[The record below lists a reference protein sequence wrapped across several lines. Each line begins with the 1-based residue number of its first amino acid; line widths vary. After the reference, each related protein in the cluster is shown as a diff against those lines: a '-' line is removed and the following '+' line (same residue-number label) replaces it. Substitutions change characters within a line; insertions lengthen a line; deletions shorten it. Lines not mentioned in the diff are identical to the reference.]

1 MKNTRL
7 YDRISIIFL
16 IGRDVMA
23 SEANSAVKVEEPSP
37 RAVPKDRRYVGSKE
51 TVAYILDDIAQS
63 FNITKYNDIFV
74 TDIIRVGLRFQEVVT
89 FVIGIWDII
98 NDIFL
103 AAIVDRTR
111 TRWGK
116 FKPWLIIYAIPG
128 VIITIMFYM
137 MPLIFGDRP
146 LYDVSKLAFYLILQM
161 FTNLAGSLIAIAR
174 TGMTATIT
182 PNIIDRTRL
191 ITQANLLSGFVEK
204 APEILMGLFIDLV
217 SRGALKIQMRSLYVS
232 AGLVTSIAAGS
243 FALIYAFVAK
253 ERVMQTVDRPS
264 IFQGFKS
271 VFTNKPLLL
280 ITLSEFL
287 SAFSMNSGTNYYYIN
302 VLGLASMSTI
312 VGIPGAI
319 VSPISYSYV
328 PWARSKFST
337 KALWVVGSHIDN
349 LLMTG
354 VFLVGSI
361 NKNYKKLSVMIPAF
375 MLRETIWM
383 FFYGIKKV
391 IPEEMRNEAIDYGE
405 WKNGYRTE
413 GMTGVAKGLASKLV
427 GTLGQ
432 TIKAMILSRIGYV
445 QGAGFGGQSEKT
457 EYSLF
462 WMCTILP
469 VVTGILSI
477 VPKLFYDLS
486 GEKRDRMYRELHER
500 RKAIADEVR
509 QLDNDNTEES

>member
-1 MKNTRL
+1 
-7 YDRISIIFL
+7 
-16 IGRDVMA
+16 MA
-23 SEANSAVKVEEPSP
+23 AEANSAAKVAEEQAP

-51 TVAYILDDIAQS
+51 TIAYILDDISQS

-74 TDIIRVGLRFQEVVT
+74 TDIIRVGLDFQKIAT
-89 FVIGIWDII
+89 FIIGIWDII
-98 NDIFL
+98 NDVFL
-103 AAIVDRTR
+103 AAIVDKTR

-116 FKPWLIIYAIPG
+116 FKPWLVVYAIPG
-128 VIITIMFYM
+128 VIITLMFWM
-137 MPLIFGDRP
+137 MPVFFGDKG
-146 LYDVSKLAFYLILQM
+146 LYDVSKLAFYLILQL
-161 FTNLAGSLIAIAR
+161 FSNLAGSLIAIVR

-204 APEILMGLFIDLV
+204 APEILMGVLIDMV
-217 SRGALKIQMRSLYVS
+217 SRGAIKVQMRSLYVS
-232 AGLVTSIAAGS
+232 AGMITTIVAGS
-243 FALIYAFVAK
+243 LALIYALVAK
-253 ERVMQTVDRPS
+253 ERVMQTIERPS
-264 IFQGFKS
+264 VFAGVKS
-271 VFTNKPLLL
+271 VLTNKPLLL

-287 SAFSMNSGTNYYYIN
+287 SAFSMNSGVNYYYIN

-312 VGIPGAI
+312 VGIPGAVI
-319 VSPISYSYV
+319 SPISYSYV
-328 PWARSKFST
+328 PWARSRFST
-337 KALWVVGSHIDN
+337 KTLWIVGSHIDN
-349 LLMTG
+349 LLLTG

-361 NKNYKKLSVMIPAF
+361 NKNYKKLGAMIPAW

-405 WKNGYRTE
+405 WKTGYRNE
-413 GMTGVAKGLASKLV
+413 GMTGVAKGLATKLV
-427 GTLGQ
+427 STLGN
-432 TIKAMILSRIGYV
+432 TIKTAILARVGYV

-477 VPKLFYDLS
+477 IPKFFYDLD
-486 GEKRDRMYRELHER
+486 GEKKARMYHELTER
-500 RKAIADEVR
+500 RKAIAAEVDDLKKHS
-509 QLDNDNTEES
+509 QEKEA

>member
-1 MKNTRL
+1 
-7 YDRISIIFL
+7 
-16 IGRDVMA
+16 MA
-23 SEANSAVKVEEPSP
+23 SSANAAAQVEQKEHN
-37 RAVPKDRRYVGSKE
+37 AVPKDRRYVGTKE
-51 TVAYILDDIAQS
+51 TVAYILDDISQS

-74 TDIIRVGLRFQEVVT
+74 TDIIRVGLDFQKIVT
-89 FVIGIWDII
+89 FIIGIWDVI

-103 AAIVDRTR
+103 AAIVDKTR

-116 FKPWLIIYAIPG
+116 FKPWLVVYAGPG
-128 VIITIMFYM
+128 VICSLLFFA
-137 MPLIFGDRP
+137 MPIFFGDRG
-146 LYDVSKLAFYLILQM
+146 LYDVSKLAFYLILQL
-161 FTNLAGSLIAIAR
+161 FTNLASSLIAIAR

-204 APEILMGLFIDLV
+204 APEIIMGLMIDLV
-217 SRGALKIQMRSLYVS
+217 SRGVIKIPMRSLYVGGGMITTIVS
-232 AGLVTSIAAGS
+232 GLL
-243 FALIYAFVAK
+243 ALYFAFVAK

-264 IFQGFKS
+264 IFAGIKS

-287 SAFSMNSGTNYYYIN
+287 SEFSINSGTTYYYIN
-302 VLGLASMSTI
+302 VLGLASMTTI

-328 PWARSKFST
+328 PWARKKFST
-337 KALWVVGSHIDN
+337 KTLWIVGSHIDN

-354 VFLVGSI
+354 VFIVGSI
-361 NKNYKKLSVMIPAF
+361 NKNYKKLSAMIPAF

-405 WKNGYRTE
+405 WKTGYRSE
-413 GMTGVAKGLASKLV
+413 GMTGVAKGLAKKLV
-427 GTLGQ
+427 STVGQ
-432 TIKAMILSRIGYV
+432 TVKAAILARIGYV
-445 QGAGFGGQSEKT
+445 QGAGFGNQSEKT

-469 VVTGILSI
+469 VVTGILSLI
-477 VPKLFYDLS
+477 PKFFYDLN

-500 RKAIADEVR
+500 RKAMASQVNEFNETVSE
-509 QLDNDNTEES
+509 QNA

>member
-1 MKNTRL
+1 
-7 YDRISIIFL
+7 
-16 IGRDVMA
+16 MA
-23 SEANSAVKVEEPSP
+23 SNAAAAQVVEEQTK

-51 TVAYILDDIAQS
+51 TVAYVLDDIAQS
-63 FNITKYNDIFV
+63 FNIGKYNDIFV
-74 TDIIRVGLRFQEVVT
+74 TDILRIGLRFQEVVT
-89 FVIGIWDII
+89 FVIGIWDVI

-103 AAIVDRTR
+103 ASIVDRTR

-116 FKPWLIIYAIPG
+116 FKPWLVVYAVPG
-128 VIITIMFYM
+128 VAVSLLLYL
-137 MPLIFGDRP
+137 MPIFFADKG
-146 LYDVSKLAFYLILQM
+146 LYDVSKLAFYLVLQL
-161 FTNLAGSLIAIAR
+161 FTNLASSLIAIVR

-204 APEILMGLFIDLV
+204 APEILMGVMIDLV
-217 SRGALKIQMRSLYVS
+217 SRGAIKIQMRSLYVS
-232 AGLVTSIAAGS
+232 AGVVTTLVSGGM
-243 FALIYAFVAK
+243 ALIYAIVAK
-253 ERVMQTVDRPS
+253 ERVMQSVDRPS
-264 IFQGFKS
+264 IMDGVRS

-287 SAFSMNSGTNYYYIN
+287 GAFSMNSGVNYYYIN

-312 VGIPGAI
+312 VGIPGAV

-337 KALWVVGSHIDN
+337 KALWIAGSHVDN
-349 LLMTG
+349 LLLTG
-354 VFLVGSI
+354 VFIVGSI
-361 NKNYKKLSVMIPAF
+361 NKNYKKLGAMIPAW
-375 MLRETIWM
+375 MIRETIWM

-405 WKNGYRTE
+405 WKNGYRNE
-413 GMTGVAKGLASKLV
+413 GMTGVAKGLAQKLV
-427 GTLGQ
+427 STLGS

-469 VVTGILSI
+469 VVTGLLSI
-477 VPKLFYDLS
+477 VPKFFYDLS
-486 GEKRDRMYRELHER
+486 GEKRDRMYQELNER
-500 RKAIADEVR
+500 RRKMRDEV
-509 QLDNDNTEES
+509 NEFNEHATENASENN

>member
-1 MKNTRL
+1 
-7 YDRISIIFL
+7 
-16 IGRDVMA
+16 MA
-23 SEANSAVKVEEPSP
+23 SGTNAAQVIEEQAP

-63 FNITKYNDIFV
+63 FNITKYQDIFV
-74 TDIIRVGLRFQEVVT
+74 TDILRIGLRFQEIVT
-89 FVIGIWDII
+89 FIIGIWDVI
-98 NDIFL
+98 NDVFL
-103 AAIVDRTR
+103 AAIVDKTR

-116 FKPWLIIYAIPG
+116 FKPWLVIYAIPG
-128 VIITIMFYM
+128 VLVTVIFWA
-137 MPLIFGDRP
+137 MPIFFGDKG
-146 LYDVSKLAFYLILQM
+146 LYDVSKLAFYLILQL
-161 FTNLAGSLIAIAR
+161 FANLASSLIAIVR

-204 APEILMGLFIDLV
+204 APEILMGVLIDLV

-232 AGLVTSIAAGS
+232 AGMITAIVAGG
-243 FALIYAFVAK
+243 FALMYAFVAK
-253 ERVMQTVDRPS
+253 ERVMQSVDSPKIKDSVKS
-264 IFQGFKS
+264 II
-271 VFTNKPLLL
+271 TNKPLLL

-287 SAFSMNSGTNYYYIN
+287 SAFSINSGVNYYYIN

-312 VGIPGAI
+312 VGIPGAV

-337 KALWVVGSHIDN
+337 KALWIAGSHVDN
-349 LLMTG
+349 ILLAG

-361 NKNYKKLSVMIPAF
+361 NKNYKKLGAMIPAF
-375 MLRETIWM
+375 MIRETIWM

-413 GMTGVAKGLASKLV
+413 GMTGVAKGLATKLV
-427 GTLGQ
+427 STVGNTVK
-432 TIKAMILSRIGYV
+432 TMILSRIGYV
-445 QGAGFGGQSEKT
+445 QGAGFGGQSEST
-457 EYSLF
+457 EFSLF

-469 VVTGILSI
+469 VITGFLSI
-477 VPKLFYDLS
+477 IPKLFYDLS
-486 GEKRDRMYRELHER
+486 GEKRDRMYQELRER
-500 RKAIADEVR
+500 RNAMKAQVDE
-509 QLDNDNTEES
+509 LNEGAETN

>member
-1 MKNTRL
+1 
-7 YDRISIIFL
+7 
-16 IGRDVMA
+16 MA
-23 SEANSAVKVEEPSP
+23 SSANAVAQAPEQQE
-37 RAVPKDRRYVGSKE
+37 RHLAVPKDRRYVGTKE
-51 TVAYILDDIAQS
+51 TVAYILDDISQS
-63 FNITKYNDIFV
+63 FNISKYNDIFV
-74 TDIIRVGLRFQEVVT
+74 TDIIRVGLKFQQIVT

-98 NDIFL
+98 NDVFL
-103 AAIVDRTR
+103 AAIVDKTR

-116 FKPWLIIYAIPG
+116 FKPWLVVYAGPG
-128 VIITIMFYM
+128 VLCSLFFWM
-137 MPLIFGDRP
+137 MPLVFGDRG
-146 LYDVSKLAFYLILQM
+146 LYDASKLAFYLILQL
-161 FTNLAGSLIAIAR
+161 FTNLASSLIAIAR

-204 APEILMGLFIDLV
+204 APEILMGVLIDLV
-217 SRGALKIQMRSLYVS
+217 SRGVLKFPMRSLYVTGGVFTTLVS
-232 AGLVTSIAAGS
+232 GGL
-243 FALIYAFVAK
+243 ALYFAFVSK

-264 IFQGFKS
+264 IFAGVKS

-287 SAFSMNSGTNYYYIN
+287 GAFSMNSGTNYYYIN
-302 VLGLASMSTI
+302 VLGLASMTTI

-337 KALWVVGSHIDN
+337 KALWIVGSHIDN

-354 VFLVGSI
+354 VFIVGSI
-361 NKNYKKLSVMIPAF
+361 NKNYKKLSAMIPAF

-413 GMTGVAKGLASKLV
+413 GMTGVAKGLATKLV
-427 GTLGQ
+427 STVGQ
-432 TIKAMILSRIGYV
+432 TIKAAILARIGYV
-445 QGAGFGGQSEKT
+445 QGAGFGNQSEKT

-477 VPKLFYDLS
+477 IPKFFYDLN

-500 RKAIADEVR
+500 RKAMANQVDEF
-509 QLDNDNTEES
+509 NDQAGDQEAAN